1 MVAINTLVLLTL
13 NIKKKNFDIYF
24 NSLYCISL
32 YGKNTSR
39 MGWDVVNKDLNDL
52 MVSWDLYKSIYLS

>member
-32 YGKNTSR
+32 YGNNTSR